1 MVDGDLATEALLEF
15 LAAVEAGISAARQ
28 RIKEKSV
35 NKTQGPPIN
44 LAFDPAKLTWE
55 EKIGAKGSYQLCR
68 ETDNPEFKRMMT
80 ILEAGGDRTTH
91 LGMFYW
97 IMSGRTAVGRKQ
109 RK

>member
-1 MVDGDLATEALLEF
+1 MAADAVDEF
-15 LAAVEAGISAARQ
+15 LGTLAP
-28 RIKEKSV
+28 
-35 NKTQGPPIN
+35 NKPQGAQVN
-44 LAFDPAKLTWE
+44 LAFDAAKLVWQD
-55 EKIGAKGSYQLCR
+55 KLGPKGPYQICT

-97 IMSGRTAVGRKQ
+97 IMTGRTAVARKP